1 MNVRDHSGRARED
14 MVVARLHELAPALD
28 GEPDPAFR
36 ATTRARLV
44 AMAAVRT
51 PEPEPV
57 TGVRRL
63 LAARDSDAVPS
74 WRRRLTAGLAGAAMS
89 VTALAALVAV
99 STDARPGD
107 ALYAIKRGTE
117 QTSLALAGDAR
128 GETLLDLASTR
139 LDELAELGGAD
150 PALLLDTLRT
160 MDDQTTEGA
169 AWLTARAVSTEDAG
183 PLETLENWTTGQADG
198 LSALAPRLPDETADA
213 AQASLGLLSDVAVRL
228 DGLQSAL
235 DCAGGPAVEGADD
248 LGPVPGA
255 CTSQEV
261 VTPPGGG
268 PGGAPSP
275 DSAPGGPAPADPSGT
290 TSDPAP
296 VPGGPAVPGGP
307 TAGGGSDG
315 GSESGSGGGLEVPPT
330 GVPRE
335 PSLPLPSVPLVLPL
349 PSVEVPPL
357 PLPSTPT
364 LPGQGGQPP
373 SGPPVVDVPL
383 GDGDVGL
390 CLPPLATLGDC

>member
-1 MNVRDHSGRARED
+1 MNVRDRSGPARD
-14 MVVARLHELAPALD
+14 DVVVARLHELAPALD

-36 ATTRARLV
+36 AATRARLV

-57 TGVRRL
+57 TGGRRL
-63 LAARDSDAVPS
+63 LAVRASDAAPTR
-74 WRRRLTAGLAGAAMS
+74 WRSRLTAGLAGAAMS

-117 QTSLALAGDAR
+117 QTHLALAGDAR
-128 GETLLDLASTR
+128 GETLLDLAATR
-139 LDELAELGGAD
+139 LGELAELGDAD
-150 PALLLDTLRT
+150 PTLLLDTLRT

-183 PLETLENWTTGQADG
+183 PLEVLESWTTEQADG
-198 LSALAPRLPDETADA
+198 LSALAPRLPDGTADA
-213 AQASLGLLSDVAVRL
+213 ARASLGLLSDVAVRL
-228 DGLQSAL
+228 DGLQSTL
-235 DCAGGPAVEGADD
+235 DCAGGPAVDGADD
-248 LGPVPGA
+248 LGPVPGS

-261 VTPPGGG
+261 FTPPGGG
-268 PGGAPSP
+268 PGAPVP
-275 DSAPGGPAPADPSGT
+275 DSAPGGPAPSDPSGT
-290 TSDPAP
+290 PSDPAP

-315 GSESGSGGGLEVPPT
+315 GSESRPGGGLEVPPA
-330 GVPRE
+330 VPGG
-335 PSLPLPSVPLVLPL
+335 PSLPLPSVPPELPL

-357 PLPSTPT
+357 PLPSSPT
-364 LPGQGGQPP
+364 LPGQGGLPP
-373 SGPPVVDVPL
+373 SDPPVVDVPL
-383 GDGDVGL
+383 GDSDVGL